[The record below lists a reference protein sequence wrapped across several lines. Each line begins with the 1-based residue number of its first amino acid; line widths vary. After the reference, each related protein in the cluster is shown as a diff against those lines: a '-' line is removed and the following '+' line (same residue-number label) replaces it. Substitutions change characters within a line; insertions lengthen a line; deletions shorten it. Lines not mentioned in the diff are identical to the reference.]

1 MMSAHSL
8 DAHTAPTVRG
18 VEHGES
24 ASREPMTI
32 SAVPESE
39 PPSSVP
45 ALGNDK
51 PAQGPG
57 RPLVPTAV
65 ACGDYAEG
73 TLIAQKYRLVR
84 ALCQGGMGAVWLAH
98 NELLDMDVAL
108 KLIRHD
114 LRTTGLAERLL
125 TEARLAAKLEHP
137 AVVSVFDVGNTE
149 HGDPYI
155 VMELLRGE
163 DLRELLEREGQLEP
177 VRSVQCLL
185 PILEGL
191 AAAHARGI
199 VHRDLKPENV
209 YFTHIEERIQPKIV
223 DFGIAKPTNGEKQRC
238 VTRSGAVV
246 GSPDYMSPEQARG
259 LDDVDHRADI
269 WAFAVVLYECLTSRP
284 PFADSSYETLLR
296 DVVEKP
302 ITPMVQRGV
311 DEPEL
316 WEIIARGLAK
326 EREERWQTAREM
338 GVALALW
345 LRARGVEEDICGQ
358 SLRATWLRDSD
369 PPRDAIGS
377 APVLLVSRA
386 PRTPR
391 ISPYPVSD
399 TADTALS
406 DDAMAPGVRTPVPT
420 PVRATLPSPAWLSVL
435 PPPPVW
441 STRRKLVGA
450 TAVGAAL
457 VVWGLA
463 GTLLAG
469 AGTASASARP
479 EALEVGLANPA
490 RSRAEASIARL
501 SREAKAAESL
511 RVEDIPVLHI
521 SATRSA
527 SRPATSA
534 AAKSV
539 APLTSSAPAEATTA
553 PVVPRKTQK
562 RWAPFVEQDLGF

>member
-18 VEHGES
+18 VERSES

-32 SAVPESE
+32 SAVSESE
-39 PPSSVP
+39 PPSAPPLRS
-45 ALGNDK
+45 DK
-51 PAQGPG
+51 PAPAKG
-57 RPLVPTAV
+57 RPLVPSTV

-73 TLIAQKYRLVR
+73 TLIAEKYRLVR
-84 ALCQGGMGAVWLAH
+84 VLCQGGMGAVWLAH
-98 NELLDMDVAL
+98 NELLDMPVAL

-114 LRTTGLAERLL
+114 LRTPGLAERLM

-137 AVVSVFDVGNTE
+137 AVINVFDVGNTDR
-149 HGDPYI
+149 GDPYI
-155 VMELLRGE
+155 VMELLKGE

-177 VRSVQCLL
+177 VRSVQCML

-209 YFTHIEERIQPKIV
+209 YFTHIDERIQPKIV
-223 DFGIAKPTNGEKQRC
+223 DFGIAKPTNDEKQRC

-259 LDDVDHRADI
+259 LDDVDHRADV
-269 WAFAVVLYECLTSRP
+269 WASAVVLYECLTGRP
-284 PFADSSYETLLR
+284 PFADSSYEALLR
-296 DVVEKP
+296 DVVEKAIAP
-302 ITPMVQRGV
+302 IMERGV

-316 WEIIARGLAK
+316 WEIVARGLAK
-326 EREERWQTAREM
+326 DREERWQTVREL
-338 GVALALW
+338 GIALALW
-345 LRARGVEEDICGQ
+345 LRARGAEEDICGQ

-369 PPRDAIGS
+369 PPRDAFGS

-386 PRTPR
+386 PRMPAF
-391 ISPYPVSD
+391 SD
-399 TADTALS
+399 HAIAAAGT
-406 DDAMAPGVRTPVPT
+406 RTPVPT
-420 PVRATLPSPAWLSVL
+420 PVLATLPSPAWPLS
-435 PPPPVW
+435 PPPAVW

-463 GTLLAG
+463 GTLLGG
-469 AGTASASARP
+469 AGTASASARA
-479 EALEVGLANPA
+479 EALETGLAASA
-490 RSRAEASIARL
+490 RSRAEASVAKL
-501 SREAKAAESL
+501 SREAQAAES
-511 RVEDIPVLHI
+511 DANIPVLHI
-521 SATRSA
+521 PETRSA
-527 SRPATSA
+527 SRPGTAAPRSAT
-534 AAKSV
+534 
-539 APLTSSAPAEATTA
+539 PMPSSAPAEATTS
-553 PVVPRKTQK
+553 PVTPRKTSK

>member
-32 SAVPESE
+32 SVVPESE
-39 PPSSVP
+39 PPSVP
-45 ALGNDK
+45 ALGSEK
-51 PAQGPG
+51 PAQTPG

-98 NELLDMDVAL
+98 NVLLDMPVAL
-108 KLIRHD
+108 KLIRPD
-114 LRTTGLAERLL
+114 LRTPGLAERLL
-125 TEARLAAKLEHP
+125 VEARLAAKLEHP
-137 AVVSVFDVGNTE
+137 AVISVFDVGDTDQ
-149 HGDPYI
+149 GDPYI
-155 VMELLRGE
+155 VMELLKGE

-259 LDDVDHRADI
+259 LDDVDHRADV

-284 PFADSSYETLLR
+284 PFADSSYEALLR

-302 ITPMVQRGV
+302 ITPIAQRGV

-316 WEIIARGLAK
+316 WDIVARGLEK
-326 EREERWQTAREM
+326 EREARWQTAREM
-338 GVALALW
+338 GIALALW

-391 ISPYPVSD
+391 ISPCPVSG
-399 TADTALS
+399 TAATALS
-406 DDAMAPGVRTPVPT
+406 GEEMAPALSTPVPT
-420 PVRATLPSPAWLSVL
+420 PPFRATLPSPAWLSV
-435 PPPPVW
+435 PPQPPVW

-479 EALEVGLANPA
+479 EVLEVGLANPA
-490 RSRAEASIARL
+490 RSRAEASIAKL

-511 RVEDIPVLHI
+511 RDADIPVLHI
-521 SATRSA
+521 PATG

-534 AAKSV
+534 ARSA
-539 APLTSSAPAEATTA
+539 APLTSSAPAEATTS
-553 PVVPRKTQK
+553 PVVPHKTQR